1 MTYGVHFST
10 GLTNWH
16 VIHDQIYIES
26 LIWGICIFIFWVVLC
41 IFGNGAYD
49 FARDVAASSITQYI
63 PTNTGY
69 DVVSIHI
76 MIIRILSTI
85 YLLLMVLIGHKLS
98 IRSNHHPI
106 RSLFV
111 QGFALSTTATSNTSI
126 KASSS
131 FRHSTKSIH
140 SPVRFTIRRIGSES
154 PLRLASTTARS
165 STPPLKK
172 FFLNRFSHIPKWF
185 QHSNSFLRTRFSTT
199 SSSAIAST
207 ATPETTDAT
216 QAGGD
221 MSNYDYDLV
230 VIGGGSGGV
239 RASRISAGYKAK
251 TLLIETQFQ
260 HGVHPFY
267 SAIGGTC
274 VNVGCVPK
282 KLMVFASRYPNE
294 ISSATGYGWHD
305 ATVGG
310 ADSKFDWKAF
320 METKNTEI
328 TRLNKVYK
336 DNVLASA
343 GVEMVEGLGR
353 LKDDHTIEI
362 LNSVTKEVMNTVTA
376 KHILISTGGWPFK
389 PTDVPGAEEYSIT
402 SNEIFYLPEQP
413 KHIVVVGGGFIAVEF
428 ACIMAGLGSKV
439 TLMYRGDLFLRG
451 FDDGMRNHLKEEL
464 MRNTDIDIQFGTTPT
479 EISKNADGSLSVKTN
494 TEQLVHCDCVL
505 MATGRK
511 GKVDGLNLESAGIK
525 YDPPKGVIP
534 VNEYSQTNI
543 PHIYAVGDVTGR
555 IALTPVALM
564 EGHSL
569 ADTLFGGKDRP
580 VDHKT
585 VASTVFTTPEIGTVG
600 YTEAEAAKKFGDI
613 TIYNNRFRPM
623 KHAFAKKEAYS
634 LFKLIVDSKTDK
646 VLGCHIAT
654 DNAGE
659 MIQGVAIAMKMGAT
673 KADFDAT
680 IGIHPTSAEELVT
693 MRTPSYH
700 YVDGVKVEKKA

>member
-1 MTYGVHFST
+1 MQQIRFFST
-10 GLTNWH
+10 TTYLF
-16 VIHDQIYIES
+16 
-26 LIWGICIFIFWVVLC
+26 LL
-41 IFGNGAYD
+41 
-49 FARDVAASSITQYI
+49 
-63 PTNTGY
+63 
-69 DVVSIHI
+69 
-76 MIIRILSTI
+76 M
-85 YLLLMVLIGHKLS
+85 LLLSGRKIS
-98 IRSNHHPI
+98 IRNYYHYHHRNYSI
-106 RSLFV
+106 QSSFSFA
-111 QGFALSTTATSNTSI
+111 QGFTAVSTSASVANTSVQ
-126 KASSS
+126 ASQHI
-131 FRHSTKSIH
+131 RRETLN
-140 SPVRFTIRRIGSES
+140 SPARFTIRRIDHHKS
-154 PLRLASTTARS
+154 PLRLSSSSSSSTNSRSSTTLSLKNPIQTSIWNRFRTVPKWFRQQQQRQDFHPSSLSSRFTSTLASTT
-165 STPPLKK
+165 TPPD
-172 FFLNRFSHIPKWF
+172 
-185 QHSNSFLRTRFSTT
+185 TMET
-199 SSSAIAST
+199 SSAT
-207 ATPETTDAT
+207 ATTTD
-216 QAGGD
+216 
-221 MSNYDYDLV
+221 NRKYDYDFV

-239 RASRISAGYKAK
+239 RASRISAGYQAK

-294 ISSATGYGWHD
+294 IQSAMGYGWHD
-305 ATVGG
+305 ATVGS
-310 ADSKFDWKAF
+310 ADTKFDWKTF
-320 METKNTEI
+320 METKNAEI

-362 LNSVTKEVMNTVTA
+362 VHSVTKEVIQTVTSQ
-376 KHILISTGGWPFK
+376 HILISTGGWPFK
-389 PTDVPGAEEYSIT
+389 PSDVPGAEEYSIT

-413 KHIVVVGGGFIAVEF
+413 QHIVVVGGGFIAVEF

-451 FDDGMRNHLKEEL
+451 FDDDMRNHLKEEL
-464 MRNTDIDIQFGTTPT
+464 IRNTEIDIQFGTTPT
-479 EISKNADGSLSVKTN
+479 EIMKNTDGSLSVKTN

-511 GKVDGLNLESAGIK
+511 GKVDGLNLESAGVE
-525 YDPPKGVIP
+525 YDLNKGIIP
-534 VNEYSQTNI
+534 VNEYSQTNV

-569 ADTLFGGKDRP
+569 ADTLFGGKNRP
-580 VDHKT
+580 VDHKM

-600 YTEAEAAKKFGDI
+600 YTETEAAQKFRDI
-613 TIYNNRFRPM
+613 TVYKNRFRPM
-623 KHAFAKKEAYS
+623 KHAFAKKDNYS

-700 YVDGVKVEKKA
+700 YVDGVKVEKGKA